1 MGAAVCFVIWLC
13 GLEPP
18 SNWRLR
24 GSAKPSAAAS
34 SANPDQSGREIL
46 TQLHKE
52 AASKEKK
59 EANRYAEK
67 TAIDFAIAVDLA
79 QDQKYSAAIE
89 VLENVCASLEQRQLL
104 SNFLGISDDAGEQAL
119 LNAGYELLESW
130 QAEESLSKGGILS
143 KSRDTTNAIEN
154 LIANNRQLRNSLEN
168 LNAKLKTPGTGL
180 DSLTLADKLD
190 RLLTAREEAE
200 KQAALLPAERQRAA
214 DAGKAA
220 EAALVRA
227 TVLEDKLRAAETN
240 LRKSESKVKEL
251 STSKVTPIQVKPVG
265 LPPLKMAMP
274 HDEKLAYDHY
284 AKGLGFYRD
293 TRFSEAEREFR
304 SAVEADDE
312 DARYHYYLG
321 LSQWSQGK
329 QEDAA
334 AHFRQGARRER
345 ENKPSQVFVKLALER
360 IDNGAL
366 KEMNR
371 FRP

>member
-1 MGAAVCFVIWLC
+1 WLC

-59 EANRYAEK
+59 AANRYAEK
-67 TAIDFAIAVDLA
+67 TAIDFAIAVDRA
-79 QDQKYSAAIE
+79 QDQKYSEAIE
-89 VLENVCASLEQRQLL
+89 A
-104 SNFLGISDDAGEQAL
+104 
-119 LNAGYELLESW
+119 
-130 QAEESLSKGGILS
+130 
-143 KSRDTTNAIEN
+143 
-154 LIANNRQLRNSLEN
+154 LEN
-168 LNAKLKTPGTGL
+168 LNAKLKAPGRGL

-240 LRKSESKVKEL
+240 LRKSESKV
-251 STSKVTPIQVKPVG
+251 
-265 LPPLKMAMP
+265 
-274 HDEKLAYDHY
+274 
-284 AKGLGFYRD
+284 
-293 TRFSEAEREFR
+293 
-304 SAVEADDE
+304 
-312 DARYHYYLG
+312 
-321 LSQWSQGK
+321 
-329 QEDAA
+329 
-334 AHFRQGARRER
+334 
-345 ENKPSQVFVKLALER
+345 
-360 IDNGAL
+360 
-366 KEMNR
+366 
-371 FRP
+371 